1 MMAAMVKASRGV
13 SAVPVTAHGLTGV
26 AFDHGSSADLFV
38 WASGTTA
45 MVTLGSGDSVGTV
58 GGQLTAKTAK
68 STVQIG
74 SAPMQITVSTGLDTF
89 LGGQ

>member
-13 SAVPVTAHGLTGV
+13 RAVPVTSHGLTGV

-58 GGQLTAKTAK
+58 GGQLTAKTGK
-68 STVQIG
+68 STVQVG
-74 SAPMQITVSTGLDTF
+74 SAPMQITVSTGLASF